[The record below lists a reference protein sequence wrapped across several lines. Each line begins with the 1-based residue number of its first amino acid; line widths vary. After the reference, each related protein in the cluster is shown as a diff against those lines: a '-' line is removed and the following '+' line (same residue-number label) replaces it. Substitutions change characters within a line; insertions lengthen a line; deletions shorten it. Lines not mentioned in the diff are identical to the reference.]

1 VKLALRALL
10 VLVVAAV
17 VTQAGAAASAPTRL
31 VVLPYWFVQWNQHD
45 GLIGVGRC
53 HGVRGGI
60 GGCVSGAVER
70 TSDGGRTYHVVLRT
84 RQPIGYLQTI
94 GANGAVA
101 TTFRNDSWRTLDGGK
116 TWQKVSP
123 NRTVDW
129 LNPRVGARFR
139 SSDSH
144 GALTM
149 LVTDNGGR
157 TWQRRPDPCQK
168 GDVAFSANAD
178 LVTPELWWVV
188 CEGQPSAGNGDK
200 AIYRTRNGG
209 RTWEAGAATVFAGR
223 GEHEHG
229 GISTYGY
236 PEGLAFAPD
245 GWGLLT
251 ESRGTLYVSRDGGTH
266 FHAEPHVAHPEADF
280 AGGAAAFSGGIGY
293 VFLGEAHPRVLRTHD
308 YGRTWQVVRRWRV

>member
-1 VKLALRALL
+1 M
-10 VLVVAAV
+10 
-17 VTQAGAAASAPTRL
+17 S
-31 VVLPYWFVQWNQHD
+31 W
-45 GLIGVGRC
+45 
-53 HGVRGGI
+53 VRGGI
-60 GGCVSGAVER
+60 SGCVSGAVER

-84 RQPIGYLQTI
+84 RQPIGYLQAI
-94 GANGAVA
+94 GANGAIA

-129 LNPRVGARFR
+129 LNQRVGARFR

-157 TWQRRPDPCQK
+157 TWQRRSRPLPER
-168 GDVAFSANAD
+168 DVAFSANGD

-188 CEGQPSAGNGDK
+188 CEGQRGAGNEDK

-209 RTWEAGAATVFAGR
+209 RTWEAGAATVFGGHR
-223 GEHEHG
+223 EREHG
-229 GISTYGY
+229 GVSTYGY
-236 PEGLAFAPD
+236 PVGLAFARD

-251 ESRGTLYVSRDGGTH
+251 ESRGTLYVTRDGGAH

-280 AGGAAAFSGGIGY
+280 AGGAAAFSGGSGY
-293 VFLGEAHPRVLRTHD
+293 VFLGEPIRACS
-308 YGRTWQVVRRWRV
+308 GRTTTAVRGRSCGAGASRASLRRRGRAPRASFRRSTARGCPASRVTARRPARVRPRPPCRRP